1 MIHVKIRFA
10 ALHTITEIWAKREE
24 EAGMN
29 PATKAK
35 ARCQVQAQPQG
46 DVMYKW
52 QVCLGSLRATLPA
65 VCFTIMWATT
75 NIWR

>member
-1 MIHVKIRFA
+1 MIHVKIHFA

-35 ARCQVQAQPQG
+35 ARCQVQSQPQR
-46 DVMYKW
+46 DVMY
-52 QVCLGSLRATLPA
+52 
-65 VCFTIMWATT
+65 
-75 NIWR
+75 